1 MNDIGSVTP
10 PRDFLGILLSKAL
23 TRLLGVDL
31 RLTRDF
37 SRVLIIPQRDER
49 AVAQVT
55 GIRPFEES
63 NLTDQL
69 RFHPSALLHLL
80 HGERFSPSRRS
91 RDGPGGV
98 TASWVPAT
106 SMMRSTTPGR
116 AMTSC
121 GNASIDLN
129 SVETRKRSAS
139 YIVATSSALAMR
151 AGRSLGCGSGRPS
164 INALNRAIRARSI
177 SIVSRYHA
185 Y

>member
-1 MNDIGSVTP
+1 VPPRFVNDIGSVTP

-80 HGERFSPSRRS
+80 HGERFSPSRRFLL
-91 RDGPGGV
+91 GKIGK
-98 TASWVPAT
+98 W
-106 SMMRSTTPGR
+106 
-116 AMTSC
+116 
-121 GNASIDLN
+121 
-129 SVETRKRSAS
+129 
-139 YIVATSSALAMR
+139 ALLR
-151 AGRSLGCGSGRPS
+151 TGLLDHRENLG
-164 INALNRAIRARSI
+164 LL
-177 SIVSRYHA
+177 
-185 Y
+185 